1 MRILMIVLCL
11 VFVCHLSAT
20 IINVPAD
27 QPTIQAGINVTV
39 DGDTVLVQPGT
50 YVENINFNGSNIK
63 VASLFYTTQ
72 DTSYISQT
80 IIDGNQNGSVVTFES
95 GEDSTAVLSGFTITN
110 GDTGSGGGI
119 RCVVSNPKLINL
131 IISNNSAS
139 VNGGGIC
146 CAESSPSLDN
156 VIIMNNSAGWG
167 GGVMFHNSNSNF
179 KNVVI
184 TGNFAWYSGGGID
197 FYTCNPDLENVLIA
211 GNQAVDK
218 GGGIFFELL
227 CNPNL
232 VNVIITDNSAEY
244 GGGIF
249 SWISNSNLINV
260 TLSNNSADFGGGIY
274 CRDANPNLVNCILW
288 NDLPEETYFDESSG
302 PNSITIFYSDI
313 QDGEAGIVTNNNGIV
328 NWLEG
333 NIDDD
338 PMFVDPLNNDYH
350 LTENSPCIDA
360 GNPNFPFDPDGT
372 ISDMGAFYF
381 DQLSSIN
388 DNEIQFVEYN
398 LSNSPNPFNPTT
410 TIKFSIQN
418 NSKVYLSIFNIKGQK
433 IKTLA
438 NNDFTKGNH
447 SIIWD
452 GVDDSGKPVSSGIY
466 LYSLKVNGKSVT
478 MKKCLLLK

>member
-1 MRILMIVLCL
+1 MKNLIIVLCL
-11 VFVCHLSAT
+11 FFVMNLSAT
-20 IINVPAD
+20 IINIPAD
-27 QPTIQAGINVTV
+27 QPTIQAGLDIAIEGDSVIVAEGIYFENLTWPDIN
-39 DGDTVLVQPGT
+39 GIKLIGSS
-50 YVENINFNGSNIK
+50 ENNC
-63 VASLFYTTQ
+63 
-72 DTSYISQT
+72 
-80 IIDGNQNGSVVTFES
+80 IIDGNSTGSVIYYECWNTIHDSTTVIKNFTIQNGYWPRGAGINLRSENQFLLENLIVKDNYQYLPLES
-95 GEDSTAVLSGFTITN
+95 DISNDERYCIEGGAGIHLDNLSSPIIRNVQIINNYSEFDGGGLFIYEHSEPLLKNVLIANNYSST
-110 GDTGSGGGI
+110 SGGGI
-119 RCVVSNPKLINL
+119 ACECWSD
-131 IISNNSAS
+131 ISLNNVTIVNNVAS
-139 VNGGGIC
+139 ENGGGVFI
-146 CAESSPSLDN
+146 
-156 VIIMNNSAGWG
+156 
-167 GGVMFHNSNSNF
+167 
-179 KNVVI
+179 
-184 TGNFAWYSGGGID
+184 
-197 FYTCNPDLENVLIA
+197 
-211 GNQAVDK
+211 
-218 GGGIFFELL
+218 
-227 CNPNL
+227 
-232 VNVIITDNSAEY
+232 Y
-244 GGGIF
+244 GGGDSSSVQTTNSIF
-249 SWISNSNLINV
+249 WDN
-260 TLSNNSADFGGGIY
+260 
-274 CRDANPNLVNCILW
+274 
-288 NDLPEETYFDESSG
+288 LPEEIYFDELGSNN
-302 PNSITIFYSDI
+302 NSITISYSDI
-313 QDGEAGIVTNNNGIV
+313 QGGEEGIITNGNGIV

-333 NIDDD
+333 NIDDY

-398 LSNSPNPFNPTT
+398 LSNFPNPFNPTT